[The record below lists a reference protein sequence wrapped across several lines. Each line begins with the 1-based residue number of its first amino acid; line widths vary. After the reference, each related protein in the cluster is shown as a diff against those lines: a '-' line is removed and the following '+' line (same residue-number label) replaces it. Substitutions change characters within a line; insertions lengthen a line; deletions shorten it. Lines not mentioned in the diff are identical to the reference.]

1 MVSSNCQPEVESTAP
16 PITQIEYA
24 VENQVFIVEPIF
36 KSDGEDTITSILK
49 RLMQSERG
57 TA

>member
-16 PITQIEYA
+16 TITQIEYA